1 MRSQWVTAHGRR
13 IKVIT
18 VEPNSAPA
26 ARYPRYSKMSDAWA
40 ETLGKEHASGS
51 TWATAHVLLR
61 EARVLVAR
69 GYKPSLKLT
78 SKLLAPVRVGRA
90 GKDAALVL
98 LERLGLVSVER
109 RPGKNPIVTV
119 HFFVHFTDS
128 LKALFAAIKTAN

>member
-18 VEPNSAPA
+18 VEPSSAPA

-69 GYKPSLKLT
+69 GFKPSVKLT
-78 SKLLAPVRVGRA
+78 NKMLALVRVGER
-90 GKDAALVL
+90 GKRTALMN
-98 LERLGLVSVER
+98 LERLKLVDVER
-109 RPGKNPIVTV
+109 RANRNPLVTV
-119 HFFVHFTDS
+119 HFFD
-128 LKALFAAIKTAN
+128 